1 LKRDDYWAYAYLVA
15 VYDDFCVWCEA
26 SEGDYYRQGYTVDA
40 AGEVTL
46 TGTEQEVLPTWT
58 VVGGADDEGS
68 EDLVLRDPRRGVYKR
83 LVVQGSRLVGAVLY
97 GDVQDG
103 PWYFDLIQQR
113 RDIGALR
120 SHLLFGQALCGQ
132 AA

>member
-1 LKRDDYWAYAYLVA
+1 
-15 VYDDFCVWCEA
+15 
-26 SEGDYYRQGYTVDA
+26 
-40 AGEVTL
+40 
-46 TGTEQEVLPTWT
+46 
-58 VVGGADDEGS
+58 
-68 EDLVLRDPRRGVYKR
+68 
-83 LVVQGSRLVGAVLY
+83 VLY